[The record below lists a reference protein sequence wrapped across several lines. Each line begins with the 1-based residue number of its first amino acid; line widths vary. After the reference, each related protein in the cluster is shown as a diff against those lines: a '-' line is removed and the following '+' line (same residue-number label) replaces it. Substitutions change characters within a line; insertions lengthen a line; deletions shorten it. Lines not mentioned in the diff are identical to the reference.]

1 MRRCVR
7 PTSVPLMKPRVVI
20 GVTNAQ
26 MLSSKRGALAGRFD
40 GTEQSRIY
48 ADFILCPL
56 LIVGLG
62 AREMN
67 FAHTFSYVWLSTT
80 AVSMSLA
87 GSLPS

>member
-1 MRRCVR
+1 
-7 PTSVPLMKPRVVI
+7 MKPRVVS

-26 MLSSKRGALAGRFD
+26 MLSSKRGALAGD
-40 GTEQSRIY
+40 SMELSKAGYY
-48 ADFILCPL
+48 ADYILYSLP
-56 LIVGLG
+56 IVGLG

-67 FAHTFSYVWLSTT
+67 FAHTFPYVWLSTT

>member
-1 MRRCVR
+1 ME
-7 PTSVPLMKPRVVI
+7 
-20 GVTNAQ
+20 
-26 MLSSKRGALAGRFD
+26 LSKAGY
-40 GTEQSRIY
+40 Y
-48 ADFILCPL
+48 ADFILYPL

-67 FAHTFSYVWLSTT
+67 FVHTFPYVWLSTT

>member
-1 MRRCVR
+1 ME
-7 PTSVPLMKPRVVI
+7 
-20 GVTNAQ
+20 
-26 MLSSKRGALAGRFD
+26 LSKAGYD
-40 GTEQSRIY
+40 
-48 ADFILCPL
+48 ADFILYPL

-67 FAHTFSYVWLSTT
+67 FAHIFPYVWLSTT